1 LFFQLFYLGL
11 LLVFPIIKIH
21 ANIGRKE
28 EVGWGLE
35 FTKWIPPIIYISE
48 KRGRGVGVW
57 NPQSGF

>member
-1 LFFQLFYLGL
+1 
-11 LLVFPIIKIH
+11 LVFPIIKIH